1 MPRSFNKT
9 RTVVD
14 DLVLRSAYTGL
25 SYPAVAL
32 ELALSI
38 NASIVHGGAPTKLP
52 KRSDIKTTV
61 FWHSTKGA
69 AAMLLIFP
77 GGGGFVGGWIFD
89 HLSYIL
95 HSFELTP

>member
-38 NASIVHGGAPTKLP
+38 NASIVHGGAQTKLP
-52 KRSDIKTTV
+52 KRTDIKTTV
-61 FWHSTKGA
+61 FWHPTKGA
-69 AAMLLIFP
+69 TAMLLILS